1 VLIIHF
7 SVFNGYIFLLETAI
21 LKVTIVYSLK
31 GQDTVW
37 LKMLKTCLRHMKA

>member
-1 VLIIHF
+1 MHF
-7 SVFNGYIFLLETAI
+7 SVFDGYIFLLETEI

-37 LKMLKTCLRHMKA
+37 LKMLETCSRHMKA